1 MIIWDGSENE
11 LEMEN
16 EIVWAFRDQGQEKS
30 LLD

>member
-1 MIIWDGSENE
+1 MIIWDGCENE

-16 EIVWAFRDQGQEKS
+16 EIVWAFPDQGQEMS